1 MPTVSSSFH
10 ARLEPRRPAALRRI
24 CVTNRITCA
33 AWGGIEMEAFNQHG
47 TDKVSL
53 GSDEPYIEVAFLGG
67 GPALTVRP
75 LLVGFKYASVLLG
88 VGEQSLRNALSRN
101 VLPFGTVK
109 FMGRRM
115 MKMNDLESFVAT
127 LPTTMTAVSSSRTT
141 PQSAL
146 MGSQR
151 KRGRPR
157 SQEQQQLVALK
168 SRTKTGF
175 RGGSS

>member
-1 MPTVSSSFH
+1 MPTVSSSSH
-10 ARLEPRRPAALRRI
+10 ERLEPRRPAALSRI
-24 CVTNRITCA
+24 CVTNRITCV
-33 AWGGIEMEAFNQHG
+33 AWGGIEMESLNQHG

-53 GSDEPYIEVAFLGG
+53 GPDGPYTTLDFDFSGG
-67 GPALTVRP
+67 GPALTFKP

-127 LPTTMTAVSSSRTT
+127 LPTTMTAVSSSSTNL
-141 PQSAL
+141 QSTL
-146 MGSQR
+146 MSGKR
-151 KRGRPR
+151 KRGRC
-157 SQEQQQLVALK
+157 
-168 SRTKTGF
+168 
-175 RGGSS
+175 